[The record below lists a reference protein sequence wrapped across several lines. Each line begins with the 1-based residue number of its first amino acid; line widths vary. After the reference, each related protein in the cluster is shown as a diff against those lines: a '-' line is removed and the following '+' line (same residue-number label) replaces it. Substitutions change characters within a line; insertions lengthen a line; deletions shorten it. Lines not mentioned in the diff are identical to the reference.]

1 MNKPQSEQRGT
12 RRFSLRL
19 PMAVKLKSQKQSDV
33 SSQTTDVSARG
44 VFFQMD
50 PKAFAVEEATM
61 TEGSPLE
68 FTLTLPPEITL
79 TEAITVHCKGRV
91 VRVQKDAAGVRVG
104 IAAAIDQY
112 DIAATPVP
120 PADPKSSS

>member
-1 MNKPQSEQRGT
+1 MTKPQSEQRGT

-19 PMAVKLKSQKQSDV
+19 PMAVKLKSQKQAEV
-33 SSQTTDVSARG
+33 PSQTTDVSARG
-44 VFFQMD
+44 VFFQID
-50 PKAFAVEEATM
+50 PKAFAVEEPTM

-91 VRVQKDAAGVRVG
+91 VRVEKDAAGVRVG

-112 DIAATPVP
+112 DIAATPQP
-120 PADPKSSS
+120 PADPKTAS